1 MAPDLFALPYLRLD
15 RSSGTTLVPAR
26 QHSLKSLC
34 SCREER
40 WALSSGSIL
49 GTRNLHGPMVSLK
62 ILAAESAN
70 YGANNVP
77 QSRCWFHPLPSCNT
91 RFTKNLTAHLSE
103 MPDCRVRRS
112 EGPPSASNGKLMS
125 SVLSLKG
132 SLDSRGHSWA
142 KSTPGNVG
150 YSLPGQMFQ
159 VSWPEM
165 QTESTWRGSAKTW

>member
-1 MAPDLFALPYLRLD
+1 MSLGLCLLTRRFVDWPLTSLPFPISGWIDLLENCG
-15 RSSGTTLVPAR
+15 STG
-26 QHSLKSLC
+26 QHSLKSLW
-34 SCREER
+34 SCGEER
-40 WALSSGSIL
+40 WALSSGSML

-70 YGANNVP
+70 CGANNVP

-91 RFTKNLTAHLSE
+91 RFIKNLTAHLSE

-112 EGPPSASNGKLMS
+112 EGPPSASNGKLVG

-150 YSLPGQMFQ
+150 
-159 VSWPEM
+159 
-165 QTESTWRGSAKTW
+165 